1 MINICIKHIW
11 HFFYSMEPPSLA
23 TLKRI
28 CFIEII
34 VCTVVSMIYLYFK
47 YKWCFFYTNSTY
59 SFILQ
64 CASTLKCKY
73 VKVAGVK
80 VYPRQ
85 TWNFRSHAV
94 SACIGLWRHS
104 IKIIVFT
111 TISMRHRLMDERTAC
126 IAPWH
131 HMPIHAVTAW
141 GLWFWFCLG
150 YTFTPATL

>member
-1 MINICIKHIW
+1 MINICFKHIW
-11 HFFYSMEPPSLA
+11 HFIYSNAPPSVA
-23 TLKRI
+23 TLKSI

-47 YKWCFFYTNSTY
+47 YKWCFLYTNATY
-59 SFILQ
+59 TFILQ
-64 CASTLKCKY
+64 CASTLKCNY

-85 TWNFRSHAV
+85 TWNLRSHAV
-94 SACIGLWRHS
+94 SACIGMWHHS
-104 IKIIVFT
+104 IEIKVFT
-111 TISMRHRLMDERTAC
+111 TISMRHRLMDAHTAC